1 MVSKANQKARAGLPA
16 EAGELTQHSVQ
27 SRGDPNRTV
36 TMPLNFKPGDLV
48 FAKMKGYPHWP
59 ARIDDVKDGAVKPPP
74 NKYPIFFYGTH
85 ETAFLAPKDLF
96 PYEKCKDK
104 YGKPNKRKGFNEGLW
119 EIQNNPQASYS
130 LPPASVSSSDSD
142 VPEEKSTARSD
153 GEEEQ
158 ETGQAILPTAGVS
171 SSDEEG
177 SDKGGVKRKGRT
189 TTPPSAKRTK
199 HSSSEQEPDSAS
211 SSEEENSDSDQD
223 FTPEKSTP
231 RIQRRTTNL
240 GKKNKIF
247 AESDSKSDESED
259 EKKEEEQKKSPSSSS
274 ASSPSLSSS
283 DSEAPVKKTPRGRR
297 PAEKP
302 APKPR
307 GRGRKAEPI
316 PSSDSSD
323 SDSSVDRISE
333 WKKRD
338 EERRR
343 ELEER
348 RKKEQEEQL
357 RRLREEERE
366 EEERKK
372 REKAEKGDKSDSDSD
387 SSKSEVIA
395 PPKPKKSSSSS
406 DSEEDKKPVKEVKP
420 VASEIKKGKKEKV
433 RAISDDSDSD
443 KKVKKTIKKTR
454 PSESARKTNQKEKR
468 GERPRGRPSKV
479 EKEKKKPEV
488 ITARKVVKKEPT
500 VEEKLQ
506 KLHSEI
512 KFALK
517 VDNPDIQKCLDALEE
532 LGGLQ
537 VTSQILQKNTDV
549 VATLKKIRRYKANQ
563 SVMDKAAEV
572 YSRIKARILGPK
584 LESQQKTVQK
594 VNTAEKDPEE
604 EKQTGKVEED
614 MDASVNG
621 DFLSQRIETAG
632 DKEQDGEGQN
642 LDNKTEMETKQNN
655 HAEHNSNPTEE
666 TIECRLISSENQ
678 TS

>member
-1 MVSKANQKARAGLPA
+1 
-16 EAGELTQHSVQ
+16 
-27 SRGDPNRTV
+27 
-36 TMPLNFKPGDLV
+36 MPLNFKPGDLV

-96 PYEKCKDK
+96 PYDKYKDK
-104 YGKPNKRKGFNEGLW
+104 YGKSNKRKGFNEGLW

-130 LPPASVSSSDSD
+130 LLPASVSSSDSD
-142 VPEEKSTARSD
+142 VPGGKSTVRID

-158 ETGQAILPTAGVS
+158 EASQPILPTAGVS
-171 SSDEEG
+171 SSDEDGSEKEG
-177 SDKGGVKRKGRT
+177 LKRKGPIT
-189 TTPPSAKRTK
+189 TAPSAKRTK
-199 HSSSEQEPDSAS
+199 HSSSEPEPDSAS

-231 RIQRRTTNL
+231 RIQRRTSNV
-240 GKKNKIF
+240 GKKNKILAKSDF
-247 AESDSKSDESED
+247 DSKSESED
-259 EKKEEEQKKSPSSSS
+259 EKKELKKSPSSSS
-274 ASSPSLSSS
+274 ASSPSISSS

-297 PAEKP
+297 PAENP

-307 GRGRKAEPI
+307 DRGRKAEPI

-366 EEERKK
+366 EEEQKK
-372 REKAEKGDKSDSDSD
+372 KEKAEKGDKSDSDSD
-387 SSKSEVIA
+387 SSKSEVIT
-395 PPKPKKSSSSS
+395 PPKPRKSSSSS

-420 VASEIKKGKKEKV
+420 IASEIKKDKA

-443 KKVKKTIKKTR
+443 KKVKKTIKKPR

-468 GERPRGRPSKV
+468 RERPRGRPSKV

-488 ITARKVVKKEPT
+488 TSARKVVKKEPT
-500 VEEKLQ
+500 VEERLL
-506 KLHSEI
+506 KLHSDI

-517 VDNPDIQKCLDALEE
+517 VDNPDIKKCLDALEE
-532 LGGLQ
+532 LGGLE

-563 SVMDKAAEV
+563 SVMNKATEV
-572 YSRIKARILGPK
+572 YSQIKARILGPK
-584 LESQQKTVQK
+584 LESQQKTAQK
-594 VNTAEKDPEE
+594 VNTAEKDPEGE
-604 EKQTGKVEED
+604 IQTGKAGEELD
-614 MDASVNG
+614 TSMNG
-621 DFLSQRIETAG
+621 DFLSQRTETAG
-632 DKEQDGEGQN
+632 DKEQDVEGLN
-642 LDNKTEMETKQNN
+642 LDNITEMETKQNN

-666 TIECRLISSENQ
+666 NIESRPISSENQ